1 MISPKTALVLLIGVI
16 GVGASVTAPETRR
29 SEAAEE
35 PLVFPGTHWKTSHP
49 ASLGLDEARLE
60 QLARNVGGDGCV
72 VWKGLLV
79 KSWGDIASR
88 KDWASAA
95 KPVLSTLLLLA
106 VQEGR
111 LPSVDA
117 RVANA
122 GWAFVPKDADL
133 TFRQLANMVSGY
145 SRGEAPGAAWAYND
159 VAIELYAR
167 SLERVF
173 QQPLEAAFQQR
184 LAPLQFEDEP
194 FLGSRR
200 GVGVAASPRDFA
212 RLGWLWLNRGQW
224 NGHAL
229 IASALFTN
237 CIRPGVAATL
247 PRTTTAGED
256 YLKVGSYGGG
266 TDQTP
271 QGPGVYGFNFWFNER
286 LPDGQLVWPAA
297 PPDTYQ
303 ANGMWNRD
311 TVTVIPSRHLVVVI
325 RGGHPGPF
333 EPGAEGGFN
342 ENLRLLLTAVGSPH

>member
-1 MISPKTALVLLIGVI
+1 MIAPKAALVLLIAI
-16 GVGASVTAPETRR
+16 LSVGAGLTAQETGR
-29 SEAAEE
+29 SEASEE
-35 PLVFPGTHWKTSHP
+35 SVVFPETHWKTGDP
-49 ASLGLDEARLE
+49 ARLGLDESGLD
-60 QLARNVGGDGCV
+60 QFARNVGGEGCV
-72 VWKGLLV
+72 VWQGLLV

-95 KPVLSTLLLLA
+95 KPVLSTLLLFA
-106 VQEGR
+106 VQEGK
-111 LPSVDA
+111 LPGVDA
-117 RVANA
+117 RVASA
-122 GWAFVPKDADL
+122 GWAFAPKDADL

-184 LAPLQFEDEP
+184 LAPLQFEDGP
-194 FLGSRR
+194 FFGSRR
-200 GVGVAASPRDFA
+200 GVGVTASPRDFA
-212 RLGWLWLNRGQW
+212 RLGWLWLNRGHW
-224 NGHAL
+224 KGHAL
-229 IASALFTN
+229 IDPDLFTN
-237 CIRPGVAATL
+237 CMRPGVAATL
-247 PRTTTAGED
+247 PRTTAAGED

-286 LPDGQLVWPAA
+286 LPEGRLVWPSA

-311 TVTVIPSRHLVVVI
+311 TVTVIPSRRLVVVV

-342 ENLRLLLTAVGSPH
+342 ENLRLLLTAVGSPR